1 MKIFLYISFLL
12 ITISCSNTTSAQM
25 NNIKYFETVNFKN
38 LKEEYIA
45 KTVTIDK
52 DKINIDLNFANKNPS
67 ENELKTL
74 NSFLSNLENIIQQN
88 KSRIDNDFKS
98 SQENTVR
105 EYISHHL
112 SDIPKNNLNQLIDK
126 NDKTKN
132 DEQKLFNKI
141 KLKRIG
147 IYSGD
152 NMNYGTFDY
161 TIGEIYTQYLIVIKV
176 DQKGKIIDIT
186 IES

>member
-1 MKIFLYISFLL
+1 MKIFLYISL
-12 ITISCSNTTSAQM
+12 ITISCSNTTSAQK

-38 LKEEYIA
+38 LKEEYIT
-45 KTVTIDK
+45 KTVTINK
-52 DKINIDLNFANKNPS
+52 DKVNIDLNFDNKNPS

-74 NSFLSNLENIIQQN
+74 NSFFSNLENIIQQN

-98 SQENTVR
+98 SEENTVR

-112 SDIPKNNLNQLIDK
+112 SEIPENELNQLIDR
-126 NDKTKN
+126 NDKIKS
-132 DEQKLFNKI
+132 DEQKLFEKI

-147 IYSGD
+147 IYPKD
-152 NMNYGTFDY
+152 NINYGTFDY
-161 TIGEIYTQYLIVIKV
+161 TIGETYTQYLIVIKINE
-176 DQKGKIIDIT
+176 KGKIIDVT

>member
-1 MKIFLYISFLL
+1 
-12 ITISCSNTTSAQM
+12 M
-25 NNIKYFETVNFKN
+25 NNIKYFEKVNFKN
-38 LKEEYIA
+38 LKEKYIT
-45 KTVTIDK
+45 KTVAINK
-52 DKINIDLNFANKNPS
+52 DKINIDLNFDNKNPS

-74 NSFLSNLENIIQQN
+74 SSFLSNLENIIQQN

-98 SQENTVR
+98 PEENTVR
-105 EYISHHL
+105 EFISHHL
-112 SDIPKNNLNQLIDK
+112 NEIPKNELNQLIEK
-126 NDKTKN
+126 NDKTKTN
-132 DEQKLFNKI
+132 EQKLFEKI

-152 NMNYGTFDY
+152 KINYGTFDY

-176 DQKGKIIDIT
+176 DEKGKIIDIA